1 MWLFRSLARVL
12 QKAETEGAAALS
24 ELAEALGAAGPGD
37 QERVVRE
44 ALARMARVAE
54 RYVGD
59 RDDSL
64 DCAQEA
70 LILAIRK
77 FDQFEGRAR
86 VTSWLHR
93 IAVNCALGHLRRQG
107 SREEVAIE
115 DLLPTFDSA
124 GFLDNGFQVNDLSA
138 HELLERDDA
147 RRQVM
152 SAIRSLPDNHRTVL
166 LMRDIEEMSYR
177 EIAEALSLKEN
188 AVKVRLHRAR
198 SALRQLLAPIL
209 AEDGV

>member
-1 MWLFRSLARVL
+1 MWLAGRLQMLWQRAEAAGESALTALA
-12 QKAETEGAAALS
+12 Q
-24 ELAEALGAAGPGD
+24 ALGAGRPQDEEA
-37 QERVVRE
+37 VIRE
-44 ALARMARVAE
+44 ALARMTGVAE

-59 RDDSL
+59 RDDAL

-107 SREEVAIE
+107 NREEVPID

-124 GFLDNGFQVNDLSA
+124 GFLDNGFLVNDLSA
-138 HELLERDDA
+138 HEILERDDA

-152 SAIRSLPDNHRTVL
+152 GAIRSLPENHRTVL

-209 AEDGV
+209 AEERT